1 MDLRQLEY
9 FREIADT
16 GSINEAARRLNMSQP
31 PLSYQLRQLEDELSV
46 RLLDRS
52 SHGVALT
59 EAGKAWLHLSN
70 QAAGTFCSTML
81 VFLTALLTGIG
92 VFDRI
97 GQYAGAGA
105 FVPISG
111 FANAMVS
118 PAMEYRREGMVLGIG
133 AKLFTIAGPVLV
145 WGVSASVLV
154 GIVYALF
161 PW

>member
-1 MDLRQLEY
+1 MFDKNDQPGPRRQRRIDRYQQLVEQISPKSDFGMGLLRAFWVGGTICMLGQ
-9 FREIADT
+9 
-16 GSINEAARRLNMSQP
+16 
-31 PLSYQLRQLEDELSV
+31 
-46 RLLDRS
+46 
-52 SHGVALT
+52 ALT
-59 EAGKAWLHLSN
+59 EVGKAWLHLSN
-70 QAAGTFCSTML
+70 QAASTFCSTML

>member
-1 MDLRQLEY
+1 MFDKNDQPGPRRQRRIDRYQQMVEQISPKSDFGMGMLRAFWVGGTICMLGQ
-9 FREIADT
+9 
-16 GSINEAARRLNMSQP
+16 
-31 PLSYQLRQLEDELSV
+31 
-46 RLLDRS
+46 
-52 SHGVALT
+52 ALT

-81 VFLTALLTGIG
+81 VLLTALLTGIG

>member
-1 MDLRQLEY
+1 MFDKNDQPGPRRQRRIDRYQQLVEQISPKSDFGMGLLRAFWVGGTICMLGQ
-9 FREIADT
+9 
-16 GSINEAARRLNMSQP
+16 
-31 PLSYQLRQLEDELSV
+31 V
-46 RLLDRS
+46 
-52 SHGVALT
+52 LT

>member
-1 MDLRQLEY
+1 MFDKNDQPGPRRQRRIDRYQQLVEQISPKSDFGMGLLRAFWVGGAICMLGQ
-9 FREIADT
+9 
-16 GSINEAARRLNMSQP
+16 
-31 PLSYQLRQLEDELSV
+31 
-46 RLLDRS
+46 
-52 SHGVALT
+52 ALM